1 MDYRD
6 FQKKMDEY
14 RATFADAKPAFVEMF
29 ILDLIHT
36 HSPNFMIYKAKE
48 MIEECDFDHDTVVRS
63 HFKRLLWKE
72 MEEEILREKEEV
84 FKTDEEIIAELNKS
98 VFTEKH
104 PEFVPMP
111 KNTEALYEEQLKKM
125 MAGIP
130 VHEKGCDCYNCW
142 QP

>member
-14 RATFADAKPAFVEMF
+14 RSAFADAKPAFIEMF

-36 HSPNFMIYKAKE
+36 HSPNFMNHKAKE

-72 MEEEILREKEEV
+72 VEEEVLREKEEV
-84 FKTDEEIIAELNKS
+84 FKTDEEIIEELNKS
-98 VFTEKH
+98 VFVEKY
-104 PEFVPMP
+104 PQFVPMP
-111 KNTEALYEEQLKKM
+111 RNTEAEYEAQHHRNSPTSRL
-125 MAGIP
+125 
-130 VHEKGCDCYNCW
+130 H
-142 QP
+142 QPCHPHPHDS